1 MKDYYSKR
9 AREYEQIYYRD
20 DPQRQKEL
28 EQIKNELGSY
38 FQNEMVLEA
47 ACGTGYW
54 TEVISR
60 VAKRT
65 TAFDFSKEVL
75 DVAKSK
81 NLNAEFIVD
90 NIYEMKNITGFFN
103 SGCANFLL
111 SHIPKNK
118 IDNFI
123 KKFYKKLMPGSKV
136 FIADNIYL
144 ENIGG
149 ELIRKTDDTN
159 TYKKRKLS
167 DGSIYEIIKNYYSV
181 VELKELFKGY
191 AENLSIHSGKCFW
204 WIKYQTPHY

>member
-20 DPQRQKEL
+20 DPQRQNEL
-28 EQIKNELGSY
+28 EQIKNELGSC
-38 FQNEMVLEA
+38 FQNETVLEA

-75 DVAKSK
+75 EVAKSK
-81 NLNAEFIVD
+81 KLNAEFIVD

-103 SGCANFLL
+103 SGCANFLF

-118 IDNFI
+118 INDFLNLFHS
-123 KKFYKKLMPGSKV
+123 KLQHGSII
-136 FIADNIYL
+136 FMTDNIFI
-144 ENIGG
+144 EGVGG
-149 ELIRKTDDTN
+149 NLLTKPGDEN
-159 TYKKRKLS
+159 TYKRRVLS
-167 DGSIYEIIKNYYSV
+167 DGTAYEIIKNYYSEE
-181 VELKELFKGY
+181 ELKEIFNRY
-191 AENLSIHSGKCFW
+191 SSDPEVTIGKCFW
-204 WIKYQTPHY
+204 RVKYKID